1 MSNETTR
8 DKYESELEELLPD
21 EDELAITEES
31 QEIVEK
37 SEQVSSEVD
46 EYIYKSQNE
55 SSKKQLT
62 NRSDS

>member
-8 DKYESELEELLPD
+8 DKYESELEGLLPD